1 MFVTACG
8 YVCSL
13 LQSCCALLGPAC
25 LCVLPSAATFSTTGK
40 ILAQFPRSA
49 FSGIEDFSECVKACC
64 DDHTCN
70 AVFFSQKKCLTIQC
84 KTDAGCA
91 PGPESSMLAD
101 AILINLRT
109 VGTF

>member
-1 MFVTACG
+1 MFAVFFNLVELCL
-8 YVCSL
+8 VL
-13 LQSCCALLGPAC
+13 LAFVYYLALQL
-25 LCVLPSAATFSTTGK
+25 FSTTGK
-40 ILAQFPRSA
+40 ILVQFPRSV